1 MSRWSYAVIAAAGI
15 AGALGVMEAA
25 VAAHKIS
32 DTRLA
37 TSSNFLL
44 LNAAACIA
52 LAAVARG
59 ATRGRAWF
67 LIAASVLLAGTLLF
81 CGDLSMLALNGRRPF
96 PFAAPIGG
104 SLMIL
109 SWLIA
114 AGTGIVCCFSTEN

>member
-1 MSRWSYAVIAAAGI
+1 MSRWSYAVLAAAGI
-15 AGALGVMEAA
+15 AGAIGVMEAA
-25 VAAHKIS
+25 VAAHKIG

-37 TSSNFLL
+37 TASNFLL

-59 ATRGRAWF
+59 ATRGGTWF

-81 CGDLSMLALNGRRPF
+81 CGDLSMLALDGRRPF

-109 SWLIA
+109 SWIVT
-114 AGTGIVCCFSTEN
+114 AGTGIVCCFFAQN